1 MEKDT
6 VYVTDDDPGIRELV
20 AEYLTGQGYAV
31 ETAEDATS
39 LDRLLAA
46 RVPDLLVLDWMMP
59 GEDGLSIARRLR
71 AQPGFPPI
79 IMLSAKGEDIDRI
92 IGLEVGADDYL
103 PKPFNPRELLARIRA
118 VLRRQESA
126 VAPAVDETIRQL
138 HFGPFSVNLDARML
152 TREGAEI
159 ALTTSEYDLLEI
171 FVTHANRALSR
182 DWLMDQLRGF
192 ERDPFDRSIDV
203 RVNRLRKKIE
213 DDPANPA
220 YIRTQRGQGYLFV
233 PVAER
238 SADDLAGLIVLSAPT
253 WVGLPPQTRA
263 AFERELA
270 RRHGLRLTTT
280 DVGAR

>member
-6 VYVTDDDPGIRELV
+6 IYVTDDDPGIRELL

-31 ETAEDATS
+31 ETAEDAAS
-39 LDRLLAA
+39 LDHLLAA
-46 RVPDLLVLDWMMP
+46 RLPDLLVLDWMMP

-118 VLRRQESA
+118 VLRRRGGA
-126 VAPAVDETIRQL
+126 AAPAAAEAVRL
-138 HFGPFSVNLDARML
+138 VRFGPFSVNLDARTL
-152 TREGAEI
+152 SRDGAEI
-159 ALTTSEYDLLEI
+159 PLTSGEYELLEI

-233 PVAER
+233 PQ
-238 SADDLAGLIVLSAPT
+238 GK
-253 WVGLPPQTRA
+253 G
-263 AFERELA
+263 
-270 RRHGLRLTTT
+270 
-280 DVGAR
+280 

>member
-1 MEKDT
+1 MEKD
-6 VYVTDDDPGIRELV
+6 VIYVTDDDPGIRELV

-31 ETAEDATS
+31 ETAADAAS

-46 RVPDLLVLDWMMP
+46 RLPDLLVLDWMMP
-59 GEDGLSIARRLR
+59 GEDGLSVARRLR

-118 VLRRQESA
+118 VTRRHSGA
-126 VAPAVDETIRQL
+126 AAPTTAATARRVQ
-138 HFGPFSVNLDARML
+138 FGPFSANLDARTL
-152 TREGAEI
+152 SRDGAEI
-159 ALTTSEYDLLEI
+159 PLTSGEYELLEI

-233 PVAER
+233 PQ
-238 SADDLAGLIVLSAPT
+238 GK
-253 WVGLPPQTRA
+253 G
-263 AFERELA
+263 
-270 RRHGLRLTTT
+270 
-280 DVGAR
+280 

>member
-1 MEKDT
+1 MDQALI
-6 VYVTDDDPGIRELV
+6 YVIDDDPGIRELV
-20 AEYLTGQGYAV
+20 AEYLTAQGYAV
-31 ETAEDATS
+31 ETGEDAAA
-39 LDRLLAA
+39 LDALLGA
-46 RVPDLLVLDWMMP
+46 RRPDLVVLDWMMP

-118 VLRRQESA
+118 VLRRQGA
-126 VAPAVDETIRQL
+126 APEAPPAEAARSVR
-138 HFGPFSVNLDARML
+138 FGPFSVNLDARTLSRDGAVVSL
-152 TREGAEI
+152 TGG
-159 ALTTSEYDLLEI
+159 EYELLEI

-213 DDPANPA
+213 DDPAHPA
-220 YIRTQRGQGYLFV
+220 YIRTQRGMGYIFV
-233 PVAER
+233 PQ
-238 SADDLAGLIVLSAPT
+238 GK
-253 WVGLPPQTRA
+253 G
-263 AFERELA
+263 
-270 RRHGLRLTTT
+270 
-280 DVGAR
+280 

>member
-1 MEKDT
+1 MEKN
-6 VYVTDDDPGIRELV
+6 VIYVTDDDPGIRELV
-20 AEYLTGQGYAV
+20 AEYLAGQGYAV
-31 ETAEDATS
+31 ETAEDAAS

-46 RVPDLLVLDWMMP
+46 RLPDLLVLDWMMP
-59 GEDGLSIARRLR
+59 GEDGLSVARRLR

-118 VLRRQESA
+118 VMRRHGGA
-126 VAPAVDETIRQL
+126 AAPTAAGTTRLV
-138 HFGPFSVNLDARML
+138 HFGPFSANLDARTLSRDGVEIPL
-152 TREGAEI
+152 TSG
-159 ALTTSEYDLLEI
+159 EYELLEI

-233 PVAER
+233 PQ
-238 SADDLAGLIVLSAPT
+238 GK
-253 WVGLPPQTRA
+253 G
-263 AFERELA
+263 
-270 RRHGLRLTTT
+270 
-280 DVGAR
+280 

>member
-6 VYVTDDDPGIRELV
+6 IYVTDDDPGIRELV
-20 AEYLTGQGYAV
+20 AEYLTSQGYQV
-31 ETAEDATS
+31 DTAEDAVA
-39 LDRLLAA
+39 LARLLAV
-46 RVPDLLVLDWMMP
+46 RLPDLLVLDWMMP
-59 GEDGLSIARRLR
+59 GEDGLSVARRLR

-79 IMLSAKGEDIDRI
+79 IMLSARGEDIDRI

-118 VLRRQESA
+118 VLRRQNDTA
-126 VAPAVDETIRQL
+126 GPAAAETARL
-138 HFGPFSVNLDARML
+138 VRFGPFNVNLDARTL
-152 TREGAEI
+152 SREGTEI
-159 ALTTSEYDLLEI
+159 PLTGGEYELLEI

-233 PVAER
+233 PQ
-238 SADDLAGLIVLSAPT
+238 GK
-253 WVGLPPQTRA
+253 G
-263 AFERELA
+263 
-270 RRHGLRLTTT
+270 
-280 DVGAR
+280 

>member
-6 VYVTDDDPGIRELV
+6 IYVTDDDPGIRELV
-20 AEYLTGQGYAV
+20 AEYLTSQGYAV
-31 ETAEDATS
+31 ETAEDAIS
-39 LDRLLAA
+39 LDRLLAK
-46 RVPDLLVLDWMMP
+46 RLPDLLVLDWMMP
-59 GEDGLSIARRLR
+59 GEDGLSVARRLR

-118 VLRRQESA
+118 VMRRQSGA
-126 VAPAVDETIRQL
+126 AAPAASDSAKRFQ
-138 HFGPFSVNLDARML
+138 FGPFSVNLDARTL
-152 TREGAEI
+152 NRDGAEI
-159 ALTTSEYDLLEI
+159 TLTASEYELLEI

-213 DDPANPA
+213 VDPSNPA

-233 PVAER
+233 PQ
-238 SADDLAGLIVLSAPT
+238 GK
-253 WVGLPPQTRA
+253 G
-263 AFERELA
+263 
-270 RRHGLRLTTT
+270 
-280 DVGAR
+280 

>member
-6 VYVTDDDPGIRELV
+6 IYVTDDDPGIRELV
-20 AEYLTGQGYAV
+20 AEYLTSQGYQV
-31 ETAEDATS
+31 ETAEDAVA
-39 LDRLLAA
+39 LARLLEA
-46 RVPDLLVLDWMMP
+46 RLPDLLVLDWMMP
-59 GEDGLSIARRLR
+59 GEDGLSVARRLR

-118 VLRRQESA
+118 VLRRQHDTA
-126 VAPAVDETIRQL
+126 VPATVETARL
-138 HFGPFSVNLDARML
+138 LRFGPFSINLDARTL
-152 TREGAEI
+152 GREGAEI
-159 ALTTSEYDLLEI
+159 PLTGGEYELLEI

-233 PVAER
+233 PQ
-238 SADDLAGLIVLSAPT
+238 GK
-253 WVGLPPQTRA
+253 G
-263 AFERELA
+263 
-270 RRHGLRLTTT
+270 
-280 DVGAR
+280 

>member
-6 VYVTDDDPGIRELV
+6 IYVTDDDPGIRELV

-31 ETAEDATS
+31 ETAEDAVS
-39 LDRLLAA
+39 LDRLLAM
-46 RVPDLLVLDWMMP
+46 RKPDLLVLDWMMP
-59 GEDGLSIARRLR
+59 GEDGLSVARRLR

-79 IMLSAKGEDIDRI
+79 IMLSARGEDIDRI

-118 VLRRQESA
+118 VMRRQVGGA
-126 VAPAVDETIRQL
+126 TAAAADTAKRFQ
-138 HFGPFSVNLDARML
+138 FGPFNVNLVARTL
-152 TREGAEI
+152 SRDGAEI
-159 ALTTSEYDLLEI
+159 TLTTGEYELLEI

-213 DDPANPA
+213 SDPAHPA

-233 PVAER
+233 PQ
-238 SADDLAGLIVLSAPT
+238 GK
-253 WVGLPPQTRA
+253 G
-263 AFERELA
+263 
-270 RRHGLRLTTT
+270 
-280 DVGAR
+280 

>member
-6 VYVTDDDPGIRELV
+6 IYVTDDDPGIRELV

-31 ETAEDATS
+31 QTAEDAAS
-39 LDRLLAA
+39 LDRLLAV
-46 RVPDLLVLDWMMP
+46 RKPDLLVLDWMMP
-59 GEDGLSIARRLR
+59 GEDGLSVARRLR

-79 IMLSAKGEDIDRI
+79 IMLSARGEDIDRI

-118 VLRRQESA
+118 VLRRQGSTVPVASESA
-126 VAPAVDETIRQL
+126 RLV
-138 HFGPFSVNLDARML
+138 HFGPFSVNLDARTL
-152 TREGAEI
+152 SRDGEEI
-159 ALTTSEYDLLEI
+159 TLTTGEYELLEI

-213 DDPANPA
+213 NDPAHPA

-233 PVAER
+233 PQ
-238 SADDLAGLIVLSAPT
+238 GK
-253 WVGLPPQTRA
+253 G
-263 AFERELA
+263 
-270 RRHGLRLTTT
+270 
-280 DVGAR
+280 

>member
-1 MEKDT
+1 MEKDSI
-6 VYVTDDDPGIRELV
+6 YVTDDDPGIRELV
-20 AEYLTGQGYAV
+20 AEYLTNQGYSV
-31 ETAEDATS
+31 QTAEDAVS
-39 LDRLLAA
+39 LDRLLAV
-46 RVPDLLVLDWMMP
+46 RLPDLLVLDWMMP

-118 VLRRQESA
+118 VLRRQNGA
-126 VAPAVDETIRQL
+126 TVPAAAETARL
-138 HFGPFSVNLDARML
+138 VRFGPFSVNLDARTL
-152 TREGAEI
+152 SRDDAEI
-159 ALTTSEYDLLEI
+159 PLTGGEYELLEI

-233 PVAER
+233 PQ
-238 SADDLAGLIVLSAPT
+238 GK
-253 WVGLPPQTRA
+253 G
-263 AFERELA
+263 
-270 RRHGLRLTTT
+270 
-280 DVGAR
+280 

>member
-6 VYVTDDDPGIRELV
+6 IYVTDDDPGIRELV
-20 AEYLTGQGYAV
+20 AEYLTSQGYAV
-31 ETAEDATS
+31 ETAEDAVS
-39 LDRLLAA
+39 LDRLLAV
-46 RVPDLLVLDWMMP
+46 RHPDLLVLDWMMP
-59 GEDGLSIARRLR
+59 GEDGLSVARRLR

-79 IMLSAKGEDIDRI
+79 IMLSARGEDIDRI

-118 VLRRQESA
+118 VLRRQTA
-126 VAPAVDETIRQL
+126 GAAPAADEVARL
-138 HFGPFSVNLDARML
+138 LRFGPFSVNLDARTL
-152 TREGAEI
+152 SRDGAEI
-159 ALTTSEYDLLEI
+159 TLTSGEYELLEI

-213 DDPANPA
+213 SDPANPA

-233 PVAER
+233 PQ
-238 SADDLAGLIVLSAPT
+238 GK
-253 WVGLPPQTRA
+253 G
-263 AFERELA
+263 
-270 RRHGLRLTTT
+270 
-280 DVGAR
+280 

>member
-1 MEKDT
+1 MDKDLI
-6 VYVTDDDPGIRELV
+6 YVTDDDPGIRELV
-20 AEYLTGQGYAV
+20 AEYLQGQGYAV
-31 ETAEDATS
+31 QTAEDAKS
-39 LDRLLAA
+39 LDALLAKGL
-46 RVPDLLVLDWMMP
+46 PDLLVLDWMMP

-79 IMLSAKGEDIDRI
+79 VMLSAKGEDIDRI

-118 VLRRQESA
+118 VMRRQ
-126 VAPAVDETIRQL
+126 APAAPAEPATVSGRQL
-138 HFGPFSVNLDARML
+138 KFGPYLVNLDARTL
-152 TREGAEI
+152 AREGAEI
-159 ALTTSEYDLLEI
+159 ALTSGEYELLEI

-233 PVAER
+233 PQ
-238 SADDLAGLIVLSAPT
+238 GK
-253 WVGLPPQTRA
+253 G
-263 AFERELA
+263 
-270 RRHGLRLTTT
+270 
-280 DVGAR
+280 

>member
-1 MEKDT
+1 MQKST
-6 VYVTDDDPGIRELV
+6 IYVTDDDPGIRELV
-20 AEYLTGQGYAV
+20 AEYLSSHGYAV
-31 ETAEDATS
+31 ETAEDAAS
-39 LDRLLAA
+39 LDRLLGA
-46 RVPDLLVLDWMMP
+46 RLPELLVLDWMMP
-59 GEDGLSIARRLR
+59 GEDGLSVARRLR

-118 VLRRQESA
+118 VLRRQGGAAEA
-126 VAPAVDETIRQL
+126 GRVVR
-138 HFGPFSVNLDARML
+138 FGPFSVNLEARTLSRDGTEIPL
-152 TREGAEI
+152 TGG
-159 ALTTSEYDLLEI
+159 EYELLEI
-171 FVTHANRALSR
+171 FVTHASRALSR

-233 PVAER
+233 PQ
-238 SADDLAGLIVLSAPT
+238 GK
-253 WVGLPPQTRA
+253 G
-263 AFERELA
+263 
-270 RRHGLRLTTT
+270 
-280 DVGAR
+280 